1 MPTSSASAVRSRA
14 ASSPPPRVH
23 LGGIPHPDLRSALQD
38 AVIRRMG
45 DEARVMIRGQG
56 PGDWL
61 EPGENGAAPL
71 LVLSGLAALD
81 DQLPPEAM
89 PRLRRRVQA
98 GRLWVGALFLEP
110 ADLKR
115 AHRSEGLLRA
125 LDGRLTL
132 LPDPETL
139 AHDPARLDRWLGHLL
154 HLLDPHALLEAR
166 PLETEAGPRL
176 LLRFGDDWTVTASL
190 HVLGLAVEL
199 DGLEL
204 ASALPG
210 EGGRT
215 LEVLRRTGD
224 GTDPGVL
231 VLEAA
236 VLRQRLEEAG
246 FGPGAA
252 NGVGLTTGVRV
263 RGARESRGWSQAE
276 LGRQSGLHQAVISNL
291 EREIHSPRLDTLHRV
306 AEGLGLTLPELLS
319 YVPVP

>member
-1 MPTSSASAVRSRA
+1 M
-14 ASSPPPRVH
+14 
-23 LGGIPHPDLRSALQD
+23 
-38 AVIRRMG
+38 IRRLG
-45 DEARVMIRGQG
+45 DEARVVIRGQG

-61 EPGENGAAPL
+61 ESMKNGAPPL

-81 DQLPPEAM
+81 RQLPPEAM
-89 PRLRRRVQA
+89 LRLRRRVQA
-98 GRLWVGALFLEP
+98 GRLWVAALFLEP

-125 LDGRLTL
+125 LDGRLSL
-132 LPDPETL
+132 LPDPQALTD
-139 AHDPARLDRWLGHLL
+139 DPSRLDRWLGHLL
-154 HLLDPHALLEAR
+154 HLLDPQALLEAR
-166 PLETEAGPRL
+166 PLATEAGPRL

-199 DGLEL
+199 DTLEL
-204 ASALPG
+204 SSALPG

-215 LEVLRRTGD
+215 LEILRRATD

-231 VLEAA
+231 VIEAA
-236 VLRQRLEEAG
+236 VLRRRLEEAG
-246 FGPGAA
+246 FGPGAPS
-252 NGVGLTTGVRV
+252 GVGLTTGVRV
-263 RGARESRGWSQAE
+263 RGAREARGWSQAE

-291 EREIHSPRLDTLHRV
+291 ERDIHSPRLDTLHRV